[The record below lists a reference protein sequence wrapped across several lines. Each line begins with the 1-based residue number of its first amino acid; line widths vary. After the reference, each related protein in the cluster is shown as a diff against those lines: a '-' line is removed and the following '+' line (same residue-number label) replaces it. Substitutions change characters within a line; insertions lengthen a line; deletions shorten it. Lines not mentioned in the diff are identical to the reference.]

1 MTRIVLL
8 CSAVVALGGC
18 QGSNASGAAM
28 APETEATSLPP
39 IKVDLPPPPSFAAS
53 DIPEKYPDGVNT
65 IRGLRRNKMKFCD
78 GQPNQKPAEQCF
90 LNKEVN
96 VRGYLLEVYQCPVCP
111 KGQTCK
117 LCDQPHF
124 FLGDKADTK
133 KEKALMVVDYL
144 APKQKPP
151 VLTVGKQYDIA
162 GSFSINSP
170 TGFGSSEG
178 LMVFSKM
185 KDDKGQEFLSPAL
198 ALEEK
203 AKAGEEKAAM
213 ENALAAKKKKH

>member
-1 MTRIVLL
+1 MTRIALL
-8 CSAVVALGGC
+8 WCSALVAMAGC

-78 GQPNQKPAEQCF
+78 LQAGQKPTDACQ
-90 LNKEVN
+90 LNKEVK

-117 LCDQPHF
+117 
-124 FLGDKADTK
+124 
-133 KEKALMVVDYL
+133 
-144 APKQKPP
+144 
-151 VLTVGKQYDIA
+151 
-162 GSFSINSP
+162 
-170 TGFGSSEG
+170 
-178 LMVFSKM
+178 
-185 KDDKGQEFLSPAL
+185 
-198 ALEEK
+198 
-203 AKAGEEKAAM
+203 
-213 ENALAAKKKKH
+213 